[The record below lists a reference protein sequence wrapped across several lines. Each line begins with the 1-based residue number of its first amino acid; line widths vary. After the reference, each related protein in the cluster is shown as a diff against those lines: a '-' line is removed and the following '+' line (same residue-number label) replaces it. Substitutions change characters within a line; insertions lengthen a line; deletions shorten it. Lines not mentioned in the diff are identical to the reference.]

1 MMPKRLE
8 ALCDAFAPMHGA
20 LDGMSEAYP
29 PRNPIMLKAFP
40 PNPPPHANGHPLFNT
55 FGAGYENA
63 LLDLRIKCSGK
74 SRARLTPESPLVDL
88 ITTYGN
94 NTSCLRYI
102 VKFLRH
108 ALNDPDIPEG
118 IQLKWF
124 LEDQEIKTEE
134 A

>member
-8 ALCDAFAPMHGA
+8 ALVDSFAHMHGA
-20 LDGMSEAYP
+20 LDGMSEAYHL
-29 PRNPIMLKAFP
+29 RNPIMLKAFAP
-40 PNPPPHANGHPLFNT
+40 KHVRDAKGHRVFNS
-55 FGAGYENA
+55 FVAGYENA

-74 SRARLTPESPLVDL
+74 SRARLTPESSLVDL

-108 ALNDPDIPEG
+108 ALNDPDIPESV
-118 IQLKWF
+118 QLKW
-124 LEDQEIKTEE
+124 
-134 A
+134 